1 MPISITLRTT
11 VTTGGVTHAID
22 GVMTIQARK
31 VSHNSRDITNSF
43 AQIAQAINGAYI
55 IINNGDEA
63 AYVQMQSNAP
73 DYMVFQC
80 VPGGHIVLPTYIEEG
95 STFNL
100 AQLNARSATSA
111 GTNITVI
118 CIDTN
123 L

>member
-1 MPISITLRTT
+1 MPISITLSTT

-43 AQIAQAINGAYI
+43 AQIAQAINGAYV

-63 AYVQMQSNAP
+63 AYIQLQSNAP
-73 DYMVFQC
+73 DYIVFQC
-80 VPGGHIVLPTYIEEG
+80 VPGAHIVIPTYVDED
-95 STFNL
+95 SSFVL
-100 AQLNARSATSA
+100 SQLNARSETSA

-118 CIDTN
+118 CVDAT